1 MRPKYKWFHLAEI
14 TEIVRSPC
22 SSPRSHLRPTFK
34 TPLRDLRE
42 RCNVFP
48 ELTPMVGFSHIESI
62 WDSRCT
68 TLPARSLS
76 LMCSEH
82 HSPTSS
88 SPSPP
93 SPSQDDHKNLRL
105 FSSTIDFLLSNS
117 SSACLHVIV
126 HQTKRRKLL
135 AHLHKN
141 QQLNRFS
148 WCCLFLHW
156 SM

>member
-1 MRPKYKWFHLAEI
+1 MCSLRYCWVFGSALYPSENSHLNVGIGKVVGLVDRGKMPDIRPNDYGSLFMHFEFLNHWNALRPKYKWFHLAEI

-76 LMCSEH
+76 LMCSDH
-82 HSPTSS
+82 H
-88 SPSPP
+88 
-93 SPSQDDHKNLRL
+93 H
-105 FSSTIDFLLSNS
+105 
-117 SSACLHVIV
+117 H
-126 HQTKRRKLL
+126 
-135 AHLHKN
+135 
-141 QQLNRFS
+141 
-148 WCCLFLHW
+148 
-156 SM
+156 